1 MKPEF
6 LQNLEVNT
14 VAASFAKAATN
25 YDTVARLQREVGS
38 ILFDKLTNHC
48 LTNQSILDVGAG
60 TGYCTELLIGS
71 DASVMALD
79 IASAM
84 LVQARQRLGGKAS
97 YLAGDTQSLPLKD
110 HSVDIVFANLVLQ
123 WCVDLSAVF
132 REFKRVLKTDGQII
146 FSTLG
151 PQTLWELRSA
161 WQNVDAYHHVNDFVD
176 IKHVQQQIE
185 YAGLSGFVESRMITL
200 EYTSAIH
207 LMRELKTL
215 GAANTSHYRHRGLT
229 GKRRLQ
235 QVSDEYSKLM
245 GKQVTHATWHVLIGQ
260 LRLAE

>member
-1 MKPEF
+1 M
-6 LQNLEVNT
+6 NT
-14 VAASFAKAATN
+14 VATSFAKAATE

-38 ILFDKLTNHC
+38 MLFDKLTNRC

-60 TGYCTELLIGS
+60 TGYCTELLIGQ
-71 DASVMALD
+71 DASVVALD
-79 IASAM
+79 IAPAM

-97 YLAGDTQSLPLKD
+97 YLAADTQSLPLEN

-123 WCVDLSAVF
+123 WCVDLFTVF
-132 REFKRVLKTDGQII
+132 REFKRVLKTDGQIV

-161 WQNVDAYHHVNDFVD
+161 WQNVDAYRHVNDFVD
-176 IKHVQQQIE
+176 IKHVQQQIK
-185 YAGLSGFVESRMITL
+185 YAGLSGFVETRMITL
-200 EYTSAIH
+200 EYTSAIQ

-215 GAANTSHYRHRGLT
+215 GAANISHHRHRGLT
-229 GKRRLQ
+229 GKCRLQ

-245 GKQVTHATWHVLIGQ
+245 GNQVTHATWHVLIGQ